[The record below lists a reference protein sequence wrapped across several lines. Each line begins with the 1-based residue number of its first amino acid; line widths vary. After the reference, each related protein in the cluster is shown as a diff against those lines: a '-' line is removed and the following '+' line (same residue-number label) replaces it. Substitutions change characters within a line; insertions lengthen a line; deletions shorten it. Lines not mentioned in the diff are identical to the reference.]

1 LHENN
6 ISNEGSLNGEYF
18 VVISQNLNINLK
30 TFMGRLL
37 GLDYGTKRVGV
48 AETDD
53 LQIIASPLTVIHI
66 TDIINFIIEYQKKYQ
81 LDAVIIGEPKNLD
94 TSDTHSTKKVKEFV
108 THLKRKIPNL
118 IVEMVDERFTSK
130 IAAQSLILGGVKKKQ
145 RQEKGVLD
153 KVSASIILQS
163 YLDSRSNGF

>member
-1 LHENN
+1 
-6 ISNEGSLNGEYF
+6 
-18 VVISQNLNINLK
+18 
-30 TFMGRLL
+30 MGRLI

-53 LQIIASPLTVIHI
+53 LQIIASPLTTIHI
-66 TDIINFIIEYQKKYQ
+66 SDIINFILEYQKKHD
-81 LDAVIIGEPKNLD
+81 LEAVIIGEPKNLD
-94 TSDTHSTKKVKEFV
+94 TSATNSTKKVQEFV

-118 IVEMVDERFTSK
+118 KVELVDERFTSK
-130 IAAQSLILGGVKKKQ
+130 MAARSMIIGGVKKKK

-163 YLDSRSNGF
+163 FLDSRSNGF

>member
-1 LHENN
+1 
-6 ISNEGSLNGEYF
+6 
-18 VVISQNLNINLK
+18 
-30 TFMGRLL
+30 MGRLL

-66 TDIINFIIEYQKKYQ
+66 TDIINFIIEYQKKHQ

-130 IAAQSLILGGVKKKQ
+130 MAAQSLILGGVKKKQ

>member
-1 LHENN
+1 
-6 ISNEGSLNGEYF
+6 
-18 VVISQNLNINLK
+18 
-30 TFMGRLL
+30 MGRLL

-53 LQIIASPLTVIHI
+53 LQIIASPLTAIHI
-66 TDIINFIIEYQKKYQ
+66 TDIINFIIEYQKKHQ

-94 TSDTHSTKKVKEFV
+94 TSATHSTKKVQEFV

-130 IAAQSLILGGVKKKQ
+130 MAAQSLIMGGVKKKQ

>member
-1 LHENN
+1 M
-6 ISNEGSLNGEYF
+6 NGEYF
-18 VVISQNLNINLK
+18 VVIFQNLQKLNANLDI
-30 TFMGRLL
+30 FMGRLL

-53 LQIIASPLTVIHI
+53 LQIIASPLTAIHI
-66 TDIINFIIEYQKKYQ
+66 TDIINFIIEYQKKHQ

-94 TSDTHSTKKVKEFV
+94 TSATHSTKKVQEFV

-130 IAAQSLILGGVKKKQ
+130 MAAQSLIMGGVKKKQ